1 MGNIF
6 SALVTTNY
14 NTVYCGIYNC
24 KGTCLPYFLL
34 MDTSIRLFV
43 SGRLYF
49 LCCRVLFLK
58 NMFVGDGFG
67 YQVVDYNWRQFHSF
81 LSYVYWFFFSF
92 SQFLF
97 HLKCPTQ
104 LVNRHRVEWVRLNP
118 FLTGSD
124 QLMRPF
130 LRVFGSF
137 VALNSTCE
145 YLVYTFH
152 QSVSIVELM

>member
-81 LSYVYWFFFSF
+81 LSYVCWFFF
-92 SQFLF
+92 
-97 HLKCPTQ
+97 
-104 LVNRHRVEWVRLNP
+104 LN
-118 FLTGSD
+118 FFFIKNVLHSWSIGTES
-124 QLMRPF
+124 
-130 LRVFGSF
+130 SEF
-137 VALNSTCE
+137 V
-145 YLVYTFH
+145 
-152 QSVSIVELM
+152 